1 MLQDVGGVPRRS
13 PPSVFSVILFVI
25 LRVESSRIRIRII
38 ISLHL
43 VPFSKNGTSMLYC
56 ISRFVLWDR
65 FFFLNRISILAI

>member
-25 LRVESSRIRIRII
+25 LRVESSRIRII

-65 FFFLNRISILAI
+65 FFFFK

>member
-65 FFFLNRISILAI
+65 FFFFK